1 MHPDLLQWCY
11 ALPGAKYSYTAEDE
25 TIQVEDGDF
34 TFIPMGAHHRVDVR
48 EGDPMDYI
56 WFELCVDGYK

>member
-11 ALPGAKYSYTAEDE
+11 ALPGAKYSYTAENE

-34 TFIPMGAHHRVDVR
+34 TFIPMGAHHSVNVQA
-48 EGDPMDYI
+48 GDPMDYI